1 MENVV
6 EETSNTMKEK
16 SEINDPD
23 KIIREIN
30 L

>member
-1 MENVV
+1 MENIV
-6 EETSNTMKEK
+6 EETSKTMKEK